1 MEVVVEGAVGEVVD
15 GGGEA
20 GGCGCHAAH
29 WDVGHC
35 GVVGRGC
42 GVVGGG
48 YEIVGMGVGVEGL
61 VAFG

>member
-1 MEVVVEGAVGEVVD
+1 VEVVVEGPVGEVVD

-20 GGCGCHAAH
+20 GGRGCNTAH

-35 GVVGRGC
+35 GIVIVGRGC

-48 YEIVGMGVGVEGL
+48 REVVGMGGL